1 MQIPVLGI
9 GSNVTLSSGTEL
21 HGPHRFLFGND
32 VFIGEGSTLA
42 IVYERE
48 APGAMLTFGDG
59 VWCNKRC
66 YFAAAN
72 EIVIGKKVI
81 FAPDVYVADSAY
93 DFRDVNAPIMHQ
105 GIHTI
110 TNRIEIG
117 DFSWIGIRVAILG
130 NLAIGRGCVIA
141 ANSVVTKSVPD
152 YCVVAGQPGRVIRAF
167 DSRAKDWVRVVSAEN
182 LADILENGRASIPE
196 PHDAAP
202 RIPMNYAQMFKIP

>member
-1 MQIPVLGI
+1 M
-9 GSNVTLSSGTEL
+9 GSNVTLSSGCEL
-21 HGPHRFLFGND
+21 HGPHRFLIGND
-32 VFIGEGSTLA
+32 VFIGEGGTLA

-48 APGAMLTFGDG
+48 TAGPMLTIGDG

-66 YFAAAN
+66 YFASAN
-72 EIVIGKKVI
+72 DIVIGRKVI

-117 DFSWIGIRVAILG
+117 DFSWIGIRAAILG
-130 NLAIGRGCVIA
+130 NVTIGRGCVIG
-141 ANSVVTKSVPD
+141 ANSVITKSIPD
-152 YCVVAGQPGRVIRAF
+152 YCVVAGQPGRVVRAY
-167 DSRAKDWVRVVSAEN
+167 DARVREWVKVGGDEH
-182 LADILENGRASIPE
+182 LADVIANGRFALPE

-202 RIPMNYAQMFKIP
+202 NIPMNYAQMYKIP